1 MQIYPTVCFLYHL
14 VEKKERKTFFF
25 FFHRDDDDDDA
36 RGVCLLAYFGR
47 THTPNTPV
55 DSSVIFFHLR
65 VIAGERVP
73 LLLLL
78 YIRSSASI
86 FTTIGPDNPSLPA
99 LWAWRSLRF
108 FFVVLGGRPRTP
120 FSESIY
126 IFLSHRLKK
135 GKTKKSKRKIKSI

>member
-65 VIAGERVP
+65 VIAGECVP
-73 LLLLL
+73 LLLL

-99 LWAWRSLRF
+99 L
-108 FFVVLGGRPRTP
+108 
-120 FSESIY
+120 
-126 IFLSHRLKK
+126 
-135 GKTKKSKRKIKSI
+135 

>member
-55 DSSVIFFHLR
+55 DSSAIFFHLR
-65 VIAGERVP
+65 VIAGECVP
-73 LLLLL
+73 LLLLLL

-99 LWAWRSLRF
+99 L
-108 FFVVLGGRPRTP
+108 
-120 FSESIY
+120 
-126 IFLSHRLKK
+126 
-135 GKTKKSKRKIKSI
+135 